1 MEILSTIFTLVG
13 LVFFVF
19 MCSGAYLLIRD
30 SDIKHKVRREL
41 REKHPDLDR
50 EQIRVLS
57 YVKLKEMWEN
67 GDVK

>member
-19 MCSGAYLLIRD
+19 LCSGAYLLARD
-30 SDIKHKVRREL
+30 SEVKHRVRREL

>member
-1 MEILSTIFTLVG
+1 MEILNVILSLVG
-13 LVFFVF
+13 LVVFVYL
-19 MCSGAYLLIRD
+19 CSGAYLMMRD
-30 SDIKHKVRREL
+30 SDVKHRVRKEL

>member
-1 MEILSTIFTLVG
+1 MEILTTIFTLVG

-19 MCSGAYLLIRD
+19 TCVGAYLMIRD
-30 SDIKHKVRREL
+30 SDIKHKVRKEL

-50 EQIRVLS
+50 EQIRVLT
-57 YVKLKEMWEN
+57 YVKLKEMWGN

>member
-1 MEILSTIFTLVG
+1 MEILTTIFTLVG

-19 MCSGAYLLIRD
+19 TCGGAYLMIRD
-30 SDIKHKVRREL
+30 SDIKHKVRKEL

-50 EQIRVLS
+50 EQIRVLT

>member
-1 MEILSTIFTLVG
+1 MEILTTIFTLVG

-19 MCSGAYLLIRD
+19 TCGGAYLMIRD
-30 SDIKHKVRREL
+30 SDIKHKVRKEL

-50 EQIRVLS
+50 EQIRVLT
-57 YVKLKEMWEN
+57 YVKLKEMWEK

>member
-1 MEILSTIFTLVG
+1 MEILSIIFTLVG

-19 MCSGAYLLIRD
+19 VCAGAYLLMRD
-30 SDIKHKVRREL
+30 SEVKHKVRKEL